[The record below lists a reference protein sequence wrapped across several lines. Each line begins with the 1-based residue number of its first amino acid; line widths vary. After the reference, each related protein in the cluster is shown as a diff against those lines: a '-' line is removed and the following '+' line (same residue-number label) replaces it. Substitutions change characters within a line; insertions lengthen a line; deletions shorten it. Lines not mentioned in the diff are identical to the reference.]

1 MDSAVV
7 PSIPLI
13 PSDEERLLRE
23 SVAGIAASFGPK
35 YIRERHD
42 ASLPPSELWDALAEK
57 GYLGVNIPEEYGGGG
72 RGMTELAAV
81 GEELAAAGCSLL
93 LLVVSPAIAG
103 SILARHGSEEQ
114 KDRWLR
120 GIGAGTTKIAFA
132 VTEPDA
138 GTNTHNITTRATPD
152 GNGGYRIRGQ
162 KVFISG
168 VEDAEAL
175 MVVTRMDDGVGVFIV
190 DVDAPGLSRTEIP
203 TAPKGADKQWQLFFE
218 DVEVGSERRVA
229 NGLGALFDGLNPER
243 IMAAALA
250 VGAGRLALSR
260 AAQYARE
267 RKVWSVPIGAHQG
280 LSHPLAQC
288 KIELELA
295 ALMLRKAAA
304 LYDAGFKGAGEASNM
319 AKYAAAEAAI
329 HCVDQAIQTHGGNG
343 LAEEYGLSDMWWGV
357 RTMRIAPVSRE
368 MILNYV
374 AEHSLG
380 LPRSY

>member
-1 MDSAVV
+1 MELV
-7 PSIPLI
+7 

-23 SVAGIAASFGPK
+23 AVAGIASSFGPA
-35 YIRERHD
+35 YIKERHD
-42 ASLPPSELWDALAEK
+42 AGEPPSELWDALAER
-57 GYLGVNIPEEYGGGG
+57 GYLGLNIPEAYGGGG

-81 GEELAAAGCSLL
+81 GEELAAAGCPLL

-103 SILARHGSEEQ
+103 SILARHGSDEQ

-138 GTNTHNITTRATPD
+138 GTNTHNISTRAARD
-152 GNGGYRIRGQ
+152 GDTWRLRGQ
-162 KVFISG
+162 KVYISG
-168 VEDAEAL
+168 IEDAEAV
-175 MVVTRMDDGVGVFIV
+175 MVVARIDEGVGVFIV
-190 DVDAPGLSRTEIP
+190 DADAPGLSRTEIP
-203 TAPKGADKQWQLFFE
+203 TAPRGADKQWHLFFE
-218 DVEVGSERRVA
+218 DVEVGEDRRVA

-243 IMAAALA
+243 IMAGALGVGAARRALA
-250 VGAGRLALSR
+250 Q
-260 AAQYARE
+260 AASYARE
-267 RKVWSVPIGAHQG
+267 RTVWSVPIGAHQG
-280 LSHPLAQC
+280 LSHPLAEC

-295 ALMLRKAAA
+295 ALMLRKACA
-304 LYDAGFKGAGEASNM
+304 LYDAGFRGAGEAANM

-329 HCVDQAIQTHGGNG
+329 RSVDQAIQVHGGNG
-343 LAEEYGLSDMWWGV
+343 VAEEYGLTDMWWGV